1 MLKSAFAALV
11 GLLCAGLAISAA
23 WSADTAPKS
32 YVVDNRHLDRL
43 RADFNANAGK
53 VRLLFIVGPT

>member
-1 MLKSAFAALV
+1 MLKSAFAALA
-11 GLLCAGLAISAA
+11 GLFCAALAISAA
-23 WSADTAPKS
+23 WSADTALKS
-32 YVVDNRHLDRL
+32 YVVDNQNLDRL

>member
-1 MLKSAFAALV
+1 MLKSAFAALA
-11 GLLCAGLAISAA
+11 GLFCAALAISAA

-32 YVVDNRHLDRL
+32 YMADNQNLDHL

>member
-1 MLKSAFAALV
+1 MLKSALAALA
-11 GLLCAGLAISAA
+11 GLFCAALAISAA

-32 YVVDNRHLDRL
+32 YVVDNQKLDRL